1 MAVSFPV
8 HKGPLFVKKMSK
20 DGEEIW
26 KLVQAEIT
34 MVGHTL
40 VCIGGPA
47 HLCRVS
53 WPPEQS
59 PEQAFRVALCNC
71 RKYGS
76 AINYSGP
83 GMKSQLYTYRPER
96 DGPMM
101 HYELVHEDGE
111 NYYLYG
117 PLIGGWWWCTTCQR
131 DVNEPCNH

>member
-1 MAVSFPV
+1 MSVKYVEKEQVFI
-8 HKGPLFVKKMSK
+8 KGIIKE
-20 DGEEIW
+20 DW
-26 KLVQAEIT
+26 KCAQIQIIEPI
-34 MVGHTL
+34 MHTV

-59 PEQAFRVALCNC
+59 PELAFRVALCNC
-71 RKYGS
+71 RKDGS

-83 GMKSQLYTYRPER
+83 GMKSMLYTYRPDR

-101 HYELVHEDGE
+101 HYELAHEDGE